1 MMFRVAVKM
10 PGKIEKSLMST
21 AGSLPKHRFAV
32 LKSKDIILIFLSN
45 QVKGKIVNRYLF
57 LLVIIL
63 IPCMVSAQTH
73 TDEEIALVFS
83 GGGARGAYE
92 IGAWKAL
99 SDLGF
104 KISGVYGSSVGSIN
118 GPAIIMDDYKKVR
131 DLWFKTTY
139 LSVMELSQPAED
151 LLRGNFRKLSF
162 KDYITVIK
170 ELWADGGIDVTPLKE
185 LLTEVI
191 SEEEIRS
198 SKIDYGLVIFSVS
211 NLEPEMLY
219 IDQIP
224 QGELIDY
231 ILASS
236 NFPLFKRQEIN
247 GEVFIDGGVYS
258 NVPIEMALKKG
269 FKDIVI
275 VDIGLPTPVDIVN
288 YFTRNTDDSF
298 KFTFIRP
305 REHYGSSLN
314 FEPEI
319 SKKYLVE
326 GYLDTMQV
334 YGYLQG
340 EKYYIYGSEDMIK
353 EMFDSLNTEKQE
365 EALSILGVDENDNIK
380 DLYSGLVLPVF
391 KSALWTGY
399 NDKTGYVSLNILE
412 ELAKMMGIEPL
423 SVYTQKELLER
434 INDKTESNRFNY
446 PIIGFIN
453 RWRYERII
461 NFLEYL
467 VINAGDQIA
476 QPEGYDNFINQL
488 NALLE

>member
-1 MMFRVAVKM
+1 
-10 PGKIEKSLMST
+10 
-21 AGSLPKHRFAV
+21 
-32 LKSKDIILIFLSN
+32 
-45 QVKGKIVNRYLF
+45 
-57 LLVIIL
+57 
-63 IPCMVSAQTH
+63 
-73 TDEEIALVFS
+73 
-83 GGGARGAYE
+83 
-92 IGAWKAL
+92 
-99 SDLGF
+99 
-104 KISGVYGSSVGSIN
+104 
-118 GPAIIMDDYKKVR
+118 MDDYKKVR

-151 LLRGNFRKLSF
+151 LLRGDFRKLSF

-224 QGELIDY
+224 QG
-231 ILASS
+231 
-236 NFPLFKRQEIN
+236 
-247 GEVFIDGGVYS
+247 
-258 NVPIEMALKKG
+258 KG

-365 EALSILGVDENDNIK
+365 EALSILEVDENDNIK